1 MKNSLIAVFILT
13 ITLMTSTAFAEN
25 TKKVLLTCSEKWSSF
40 EIAQQGDK
48 YLIERTVVLDRVKGN
63 PFVSGSIT
71 TESQGVIEALSHIK
85 TKDSLTLNLAEGL
98 SLTFKLG
105 MDPQEDTVHVKFSS
119 NAENVDI
126 QTAAILGIK
135 ENELAFYSI
144 EACEIK

>member
-1 MKNSLIAVFILT
+1 MKNSLITIFILT
-13 ITLMTSTAFAEN
+13 IAIMTNNTFAE
-25 TKKVLLTCSEKWSSF
+25 TPKKVLLTCSEKWSSF
-40 EIAQQGDK
+40 EVSQQSDQ
-48 YLIERTVVLDRVKGN
+48 YLIERIVVLDRVKGN

-71 TESQGVIEALSHIK
+71 TESQGKIEALSYSK

-126 QTAAILGIK
+126 QMAAILGIK

-144 EACEIK
+144 DACEIK